1 MSGGVQGP
9 LGLGEVVG
17 GVPSGGFCHVGE
29 ARACYDAMA
38 RVMKRLAEIR
48 DNVEIDS
55 INAGKYVKELTST
68 MIEMTKAPGRMFE
81 QEHLRMINMVTAIN
95 PGGL

>member
-1 MSGGVQGP
+1 MSDGVQGP
-9 LGLGEVVG
+9 PGLGSGDG
-17 GVPSGGFCHVGE
+17 GVPSGGFGHEGK

-38 RVMKRLAEIR
+38 RVMKRLAELR

-55 INAGKYVKELTST
+55 INVERYVKELTST
-68 MIEMTKAPGRMFE
+68 MIEMTEAAWRMLE